1 MREVHTEGAAGLRDF
16 YRHFARV
23 EASGVSPVYAQWA
36 AGIADDDALVQ
47 RLLRLPVDKRQPNL
61 VFAAARVHGVPVGNW
76 PAARA
81 HIIEHWEAICATI
94 MRRRTQTNEAGRLA
108 VLNLAF
114 ARIAQQTPHPLALI
128 EVGAAAGLGLYPDAW
143 PIRYTREDGDD
154 VRLTPQGPLD
164 AGLELTC
171 RAEGVEPPAALPTV
185 GWRAGIDLNPLD
197 LSDDADRQWLEALV
211 WPGMEYRLQ
220 RLAAGA
226 NLISQNPPQLFA
238 GDLNEKLTE
247 VLQQAPLGATPVVFH
262 SAVLAYLPRE
272 DREKFVEQVG
282 SAGVRWV
289 SNEGLGVL
297 PEIAAKL
304 PGEDPD
310 AEGFVLALDGE
321 PLARSGPH
329 GQYLRSLQP

>member
-1 MREVHTEGAAGLRDF
+1 MREVHTEGAAELRDF

-23 EASGVSPVYAQWA
+23 EAAGVSPLYAQWA
-36 AGIADDDALVQ
+36 AGAAEDGDVIE
-47 RLLRLPVDKRQPNL
+47 RLLQLPAEKRQPNL
-61 VFAAARVHGVPVGNW
+61 VFAAARVHGAPAGDW
-76 PAARA
+76 PAARR
-81 HIIEHWEAICATI
+81 HLIEHWEVIVPTI

-154 VRLTPQGPLD
+154 VRLTPQGPLA
-164 AGLELTC
+164 AGLELSC
-171 RAEGVEPPAALPTV
+171 RAEGVEPPAVLPKV

-197 LSDDADRQWLEALV
+197 LSDDADRQWLDALV

-226 NLISQNPPQLFA
+226 KLIQQDPPQLFV
-238 GDLNEKLTE
+238 GDLNEKLAE
-247 VLQQAPLGATPVVFH
+247 VLQQVPVGTTPVVFH

-272 DREKFVEQVG
+272 DREKFVEQVR

-289 SNEGLGVL
+289 SNEGLAVL
-297 PEIAAKL
+297 LEIAAKL

-310 AEGFVLALDGE
+310 AEGFVLALEGE
-321 PLARSGPH
+321 PLARTGPH
-329 GQYLRSLQP
+329 GQYLRGLQR